1 MRALAGSNQAAGVS
15 EGGWLDAS
23 VYAVQSAALSFL
35 TQARRAALGA
45 CRAALVLR
53 CCQPWGCR
61 AYTHAGEPAW
71 IHALTDSCTRIH
83 E

>member
-15 EGGWLDAS
+15 EGSWLDAS
-23 VYAVQSAALSFL
+23 VCAVQSAALSFL

-53 CCQPWGCR
+53 CCHLWGCR
-61 AYTHAGEPAW
+61 AYTHAGEPVW
-71 IHALTDSCTRIH
+71 IHTRTH
-83 E
+83 GRLHACP